1 MAGIRQKKLVLFGAG
16 KVGRSFIGQL
26 FSTGGYEV
34 VFVDIN
40 KTVVDALNERKHYKV
55 IIKSDREE
63 VLDIYNVRA
72 VHAED
77 IEKVVHEIAT
87 AGIAAV
93 STGLEGLESIFPVL
107 AKGLIKRE
115 TIDNNYP
122 LDIIIAENMRDADVY
137 FRSRLTDLLP
147 ADYPFDILVG
157 LIETS
162 IGKMVPIMQKKDLQQ
177 DILQVYAEPYNTLIL
192 NKKGFKNPI
201 PAIKGLAPKENMKAW
216 VDRKLYIHNLGHSA
230 AAYVGYVN
238 NPRFVYMYEAL
249 SVPEVF
255 NFVHETMQQA
265 ADILMARYPGEF
277 TSKHLNEH
285 IDDLLLRF
293 QNRALGDTVFRVGCD
308 LIRKLG
314 PQDRLAGAIKAALE
328 YNLPY
333 QKILYA
339 LVCGCHFMAPDE
351 DGNILV
357 GDLEFAQIYK
367 KGIKSVL
374 TEICGFD
381 EKKHSRLIKLAVE
394 YDKSI
399 GTKAGIKE

>member
-1 MAGIRQKKLVLFGAG
+1 MGRIIKNKLVLFGAG
-16 KVGRSFIGQL
+16 KIGRSFIGQL
-26 FSTGGYEV
+26 FSSGGYEV
-34 VFVDIN
+34 VFIDIN
-40 KTVVDALNERKHYKV
+40 RTVVDALNERRHYKV
-55 IIKSDREE
+55 IIKSDKEE
-63 VLDIYNVRA
+63 ILDIKNVRA
-72 VHAED
+72 VYAGD
-77 IEKVVHEIAT
+77 IENVIDEIAT

-93 STGLEGLESIFPVL
+93 STGLEGLDSIFPVL

-115 TIDNNYP
+115 SIKKKYP
-122 LDIIIAENMRDADVY
+122 LDVIIAENMRNADVY
-137 FRSRLTDLLP
+137 FRSRLMSCLP
-147 ADYPFDILVG
+147 AEYPFDKLVG

-162 IGKMVPIMQKKDLQQ
+162 IGKMVPIMNKKDLQQ
-177 DILQVYAEPYNTLIL
+177 DILQVFVEPYNTLIL

-216 VDRKLYIHNLGHSA
+216 VDRKLFIHNLGHSA
-230 AAYVGYVN
+230 AAYVGYVH
-238 NPRFVYMYEAL
+238 NPRLVYLYQAL
-249 SVPEVF
+249 EVPEVF
-255 NFVHETMQQA
+255 NSVHEAMQEA

-277 TSKHLNEH
+277 TLKQLNEH
-285 IDDLLLRF
+285 IDDLLFRF

-357 GDLEFAQIYK
+357 GDLELAQVYQ
-367 KGIKSVL
+367 KGIKVVL

-381 EKKHSRLIKLAVE
+381 EKKDSPLFKLAVE
-394 YDKSI
+394 FDRSLVNR
-399 GTKAGIKE
+399 E